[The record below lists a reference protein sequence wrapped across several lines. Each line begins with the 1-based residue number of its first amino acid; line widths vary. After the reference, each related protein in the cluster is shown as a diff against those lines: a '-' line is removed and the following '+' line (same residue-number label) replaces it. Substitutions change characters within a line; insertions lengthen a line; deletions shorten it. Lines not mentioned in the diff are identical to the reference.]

1 MRADASGLLT
11 MTLLNWVTRSGL
23 AAATFLAFL
32 LAAWAVRRLMRRFG
46 RSLSGRERLR
56 AVALLGGAASV
67 TLVLL
72 GAVTALGTL
81 GINVSAMVASL
92 GLTGFALGFA
102 LRDALANL
110 LAGLLILFYRP
121 FVPGQR
127 IAVAG
132 FEGVVDEINLRYI
145 TLRAEDRTVLIP
157 SSTVLTN
164 PVSVFDRD
172 APKG

>member
-1 MRADASGLLT
+1 MTTSVEFTSSLLR
-11 MTLLNWVTRSGL
+11 WATRGG
-23 AAATFLAFL
+23 AAAAVLLLFLG
-32 LAAWAVRRLMRRFG
+32 AAWITRWLLRRFA

-56 AVALLGGAASV
+56 ALTLLGSAASV
-67 TLVLL
+67 ALVVL
-72 GAVTALGTL
+72 GMVTALGTL

-132 FEGVVDEINLRYI
+132 FEGVVDDINLRYI
-145 TLRAEDRTVLIP
+145 SLRTKDRTVLIP
-157 SSTVLTN
+157 SSTVLTD
-164 PVSVFDRD
+164 PVAVLDSDT
-172 APKG
+172 PQS